1 MPPSRITST
10 EMTTENDA
18 ETNDGFEDA
27 YTDLPPW
34 EIGRPQSEIVRL
46 AEQGEISGDV
56 LDVGCGTGE
65 NALYLADRGHD
76 VVGVDASSTAIDR
89 ATEKGQNRGLDA
101 TFRVGDALRLS
112 DLDRQFDTAI
122 DSGLFHV
129 FSDAERPIF
138 VDGLRSRLHQ
148 GGQYHMLC
156 FSDREPGT
164 WGPRRVSRN
173 EIKETFTEGWTVD
186 EIQPIQFELNIK
198 SGGVQAWRA
207 TVTRK

>member
-1 MPPSRITST
+1 
-10 EMTTENDA
+10 MTTENDA

-34 EIGRPQSEIVRL
+34 EIGQPQSEIVRL

-112 DLDRQFDTAI
+112 DLDRQFDTVI

-138 VDGLRSRLHQ
+138 VDGLQSRLHQ
-148 GGQYHMLC
+148 GGRYHMLC

-164 WGPRRVSRN
+164 WGPRRVSRD
-173 EIKETFTEGWTVD
+173 EIKETFTGDWTVN
-186 EIQPIQFELNIK
+186 EIQPIQFELNIE
-198 SGGVQAWRA
+198 SGSVHAWRA
-207 TVTRK
+207 TVTRR

>member
-1 MPPSRITST
+1 
-10 EMTTENDA
+10 MTTENDT
-18 ETNDGFEDA
+18 ETNGGFEEA
-27 YTDLPPW
+27 YTDAPPW
-34 EIGRPQSEIVRL
+34 EIGRPQPEIVRL

-65 NALYLADRGHD
+65 NALYLAARGHD

-101 TFRVGDALRLS
+101 TFRVSDALRLS
-112 DLDRQFDTAI
+112 NLDRQFDTVI

-148 GGQYHMLC
+148 GGRYHMLC

-164 WGPRRVSRN
+164 WGPRRVSRGG
-173 EIKETFTEGWTVD
+173 IKETFAGDWTVD
-186 EIQPIQFELNIK
+186 EIQPILFELNIE
-198 SGGVQAWRA
+198 SGGVHAWRA
-207 TVTRK
+207 TVIRK

>member
-1 MPPSRITST
+1 
-10 EMTTENDA
+10 
-18 ETNDGFEDA
+18 ETNDGFDDA

-34 EIGRPQSEIVRL
+34 ETGRPQSEIVRL
-46 AEQGEISGDV
+46 AEQGKISGDV

-76 VVGVDASSTAIDR
+76 VIGVDASSTAIDR

-101 TFRVGDALRLS
+101 AFRVGDALRLS
-112 DLDRQFDTAI
+112 NLDRQFDTVI

-148 GGQYHMLC
+148 GGKYHMLC

-164 WGPRRVSRN
+164 WGPRRVSRDG
-173 EIKETFTEGWTVD
+173 IKETFTGEWTVD
-186 EIQPIQFELNIK
+186 EI
-198 SGGVQAWRA
+198 
-207 TVTRK
+207 